1 MDNINTTGGHNIDDD
16 LNLQNQ
22 MALEQ
27 GPSTVY
33 ICGSCGKDV
42 KVDKD
47 SGIKCLHCGHR
58 IFYKKRDRKL
68 LQYDAR

>member
-1 MDNINTTGGHNIDDD
+1 M
-16 LNLQNQ
+16 
-22 MALEQ
+22 

-68 LQYDAR
+68 LQYDARWIVKYKQCIDQTQV

>member
-1 MDNINTTGGHNIDDD
+1 MDHINTAGEPKMMDDPQI
-16 LNLQNQ
+16 LLVSE
-22 MALEQ
+22 A
-27 GPSTVY
+27 GPQTTY

-47 SGIKCLHCGHR
+47 SGIKCMFCGHR